1 MSVRTRTKSTLL
13 ALALAVVFGAS
24 SFTLPSIADSHPM
37 SDGVIRKID
46 SKRGKVTIRH
56 GEIANLDMPP
66 MSMVFNVE
74 DPAMLE
80 SLAKGDSVRFVAA
93 DKGGKLYVTEI
104 QAAD

>member
-1 MSVRTRTKSTLL
+1 MSVRTGTKSTLL
-13 ALALAVVFGAS
+13 ALAVAFGAS
-24 SFTLPSIADSHPM
+24 SFTLPSVADSHPM

-46 SKRGKVTIRH
+46 SKQGKVTIKH

-74 DPAMLE
+74 DPATLE

-104 QAAD
+104 QAAN

>member
-1 MSVRTRTKSTLL
+1 MSVRTGTKSTLL
-13 ALALAVVFGAS
+13 ALAVLVAAS
-24 SFTLPSIADSHPM
+24 SFTVPSVADSHPM

-74 DPAMLE
+74 DTAILE
-80 SLAKGDSVRFVAA
+80 SLAKGDSVRFVAV
-93 DKGGKLYVTEI
+93 DKGGKLFVTEI